1 MKEKKNEKEY
11 SLITLPVEVLQP
23 TSLECSVH
31 KLVDPSQFKLPFDC
45 NELYQSIKIFWSLG
59 SVELWTIRKKE
70 KEKIRFRFKMFFF
83 KKNWQTKEKKRKRKN
98 ISKKKRKEKE
108 INETKWELEE

>member
-45 NELYQSIKIFWSLG
+45 NELYQSIKIF
-59 SVELWTIRKKE
+59 
-70 KEKIRFRFKMFFF
+70 
-83 KKNWQTKEKKRKRKN
+83 
-98 ISKKKRKEKE
+98 
-108 INETKWELEE
+108 